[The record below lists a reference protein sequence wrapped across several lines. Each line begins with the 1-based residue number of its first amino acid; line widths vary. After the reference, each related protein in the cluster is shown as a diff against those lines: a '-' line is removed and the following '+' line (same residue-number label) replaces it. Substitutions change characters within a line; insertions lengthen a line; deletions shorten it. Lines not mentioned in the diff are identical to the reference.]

1 MDINGGKRTVAATD
15 PFSLYKN
22 LQLNRMSLVRLS
34 FELGMAV
41 SDYNCGITTDHF
53 AIIRATFMYLD
64 KVKVTDLT
72 DDELVE
78 CYAIIGQMWASV
90 IEKDVPSAT
99 AAPVASAAQPIKAPM
114 IASASLASMTKG
126 VAPIKTT
133 AKVTA
138 APSTLTSVVTAPA
151 SSLAKV
157 LSTISTIKSS

>member
-1 MDINGGKRTVAATD
+1 MMD

-41 SDYNCGITTDHF
+41 SDYNCGITTDHS

-72 DDELVE
+72 EDELVE

-90 IEKDVPSAT
+90 IEKDPPSAT
-99 AAPVASAAQPIKAPM
+99 VTVAPAASAASAAQPIKAPM
-114 IASASLASMTKG
+114 IASASLASMTKAAPAV
-126 VAPIKTT
+126 VAPAKASASLT
-133 AKVTA
+133 ASPSLTA
-138 APSTLTSVVTAPA
+138 SAVTAPV
-151 SSLAKV
+151 STLAKV
-157 LSTISTIKSS
+157 LSTISTIKLS

>member
-1 MDINGGKRTVAATD
+1 
-15 PFSLYKN
+15 
-22 LQLNRMSLVRLS
+22 MSLVRLS

-90 IEKDVPSAT
+90 IEKDVPSST
-99 AAPVASAAQPIKAPM
+99 AAPVASAASAAQPIKAPM
-114 IASASLASMTKG
+114 IASASLASMTKASPSSITSPSIITSP
-126 VAPIKTT
+126 APTKST

>member
-1 MDINGGKRTVAATD
+1 MMD

-41 SDYNCGITTDHF
+41 SDYNCGITTDHS
-53 AIIRATFMYLD
+53 AIIRSTFMYLD

-72 DDELVE
+72 EDELVE

-90 IEKDVPSAT
+90 IEKDPSSV
-99 AAPVASAAQPIKAPM
+99 APVVPAPVVPPPVVPTPVKAVPVAVKAPAPAQP
-114 IASASLASMTKG
+114 
-126 VAPIKTT
+126 
-133 AKVTA
+133 
-138 APSTLTSVVTAPA
+138 

-157 LSTISTIKSS
+157 LSTLSTIPTS